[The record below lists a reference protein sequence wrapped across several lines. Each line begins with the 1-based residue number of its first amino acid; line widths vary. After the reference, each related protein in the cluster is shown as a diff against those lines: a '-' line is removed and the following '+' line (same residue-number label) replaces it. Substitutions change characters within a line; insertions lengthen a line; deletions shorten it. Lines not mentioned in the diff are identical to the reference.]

1 MRSSDASVL
10 AAGPF
15 AMPDAG
21 SALGLDDPRD
31 RQVIA
36 DALRA
41 LLRERSEALAF
52 AMRIADQCGRPRP
65 DAADFALTDIIRLA
79 RIVER
84 IERDGASPRI
94 IAAVPPTPPSRR
106 RRAAIR

>member
-1 MRSSDASVL
+1 MERNTMRVPDVAVL

-15 AMPDAG
+15 VMPDDG
-21 SALGLDDPRD
+21 SVLGPDDPRD

-41 LLRERSEALAF
+41 LLRERAEALAF
-52 AMRIADQCGRPRP
+52 AMRMADQCGRPRP

-84 IERDGASPRI
+84 IERDGVAKR
-94 IAAVPPTPPSRR
+94 AAVPLDAR
-106 RRAAIR
+106 

>member
-1 MRSSDASVL
+1 MERNTMRVPEVAVL

-15 AMPDAG
+15 AMPDDG
-21 SALGLDDPRD
+21 SVLGLADPRD

-41 LLRERSEALAF
+41 LLRERAEALAF
-52 AMRIADQCGRPRP
+52 ATRMADQCGRPRP
-65 DAADFALTDIIRLA
+65 DAADFALTDIIRLV

-84 IERDGASPRI
+84 IERDGVAKR
-94 IAAVPPTPPSRR
+94 AAVPVDAR
-106 RRAAIR
+106 

>member
-1 MRSSDASVL
+1 ML
-10 AAGPF
+10 AAEPF

-21 SALGLDDPRD
+21 PVLGLGDPRD

-41 LLRERSEALAF
+41 LLRERSDALAF

-84 IERDGASPRI
+84 IERDGAAKH
-94 IAAVPPTPPSRR
+94 AAVPEGAR
-106 RRAAIR
+106 

>member
-1 MRSSDASVL
+1 MERNTMRVPDVAVR

-15 AMPDAG
+15 AMPAAG
-21 SALGLDDPRD
+21 SVLGLDDPRD

-41 LLRERSEALAF
+41 LLRERSEALAL
-52 AMRIADQCGRPRP
+52 AMRMADQCGRPRP

-84 IERDGASPRI
+84 VERDGASKRV
-94 IAAVPPTPPSRR
+94 AA
-106 RRAAIR
+106 AAEAR

>member
-1 MRSSDASVL
+1 MHVPNVSAL
-10 AAGPF
+10 EAGPL
-15 AMPDAG
+15 MTPDVG
-21 SALGLDDPRD
+21 SALGLRDPRD
-31 RQVIA
+31 RRVVA

-52 AMRIADQCGRPRP
+52 AMRVADERGRPRP

-84 IERDGASPRI
+84 IERDGA
-94 IAAVPPTPPSRR
+94 PTRVR
-106 RRAAIR
+106 

>member
-1 MRSSDASVL
+1 MERDTMRVPDVSVP
-10 AAGPF
+10 AAGPR

-21 SALGLDDPRD
+21 SVLGLGDPRD

-36 DALRA
+36 DAL
-41 LLRERSEALAF
+41 LHERSDALVF
-52 AMRIADQCGRPRP
+52 AMRMADQCGRPRP

-84 IERDGASPRI
+84 MERDGAAKR
-94 IAAVPPTPPSRR
+94 AAVPADAR
-106 RRAAIR
+106 

>member
-1 MRSSDASVL
+1 MERNTMRVPDVAVR

-21 SALGLDDPRD
+21 SVLGLDDPRD

-52 AMRIADQCGRPRP
+52 AMRMADQCGRPRP

-84 IERDGASPRI
+84 IERDGVSKR
-94 IAAVPPTPPSRR
+94 AAVPADAR
-106 RRAAIR
+106 

>member
-1 MRSSDASVL
+1 MERNTMRVQDVSVR
-10 AAGPF
+10 AAGER

-21 SALGLDDPRD
+21 PVLGLGDPRD

-41 LLRERSEALAF
+41 LLHERSEALSF
-52 AMRIADQCGRPRP
+52 AMRMADACGRSRP

-84 IERDGASPRI
+84 IERDGAAEPVAFPAGLR
-94 IAAVPPTPPSRR
+94 
-106 RRAAIR
+106 

>member
-1 MRSSDASVL
+1 MERNTMRVPDVAVR

-15 AMPDAG
+15 AMPAAG
-21 SALGLDDPRD
+21 SVLGLDEPRD

-41 LLRERSEALAF
+41 LLRERSEALAL
-52 AMRIADQCGRPRP
+52 AMRMADQCGRPRP

-84 IERDGASPRI
+84 VERDGASKRV
-94 IAAVPPTPPSRR
+94 AA
-106 RRAAIR
+106 AAEAR

>member
-1 MRSSDASVL
+1 MERDTMRVPDASVRV
-10 AAGPF
+10 ARPF

-21 SALGLDDPRD
+21 SVLDLDDPRD

-52 AMRIADQCGRPRP
+52 AMRMADQCGRPRP

-79 RIVER
+79 RVVER
-84 IERDGASPRI
+84 IERDGASQR
-94 IAAVPPTPPSRR
+94 AAVPAGGR
-106 RRAAIR
+106 

>member
-1 MRSSDASVL
+1 MERNTMRMPDVAVL

-15 AMPDAG
+15 AMPDGG
-21 SALGLDDPRD
+21 SVLGLDDPRD

-52 AMRIADQCGRPRP
+52 AMRMADQCGRPRP
-65 DAADFALTDIIRLA
+65 DASDFALTDIIRLA

-84 IERDGASPRI
+84 VERDGASQR
-94 IAAVPPTPPSRR
+94 AAVPVGGR
-106 RRAAIR
+106 

>member
-1 MRSSDASVL
+1 MERDTMRVPDASVRV
-10 AAGPF
+10 AGPF

-21 SALGLDDPRD
+21 SVLDLDDPRD

-52 AMRIADQCGRPRP
+52 AMRMADQCGRPRP

-79 RIVER
+79 RVVER
-84 IERDGASPRI
+84 IERDGASQR
-94 IAAVPPTPPSRR
+94 AAVPAGGR
-106 RRAAIR
+106 